1 MHSRSPLRAVAAAG
15 GAALLVGALAPAVVA
30 APMAEDLTLAAP
42 AEVALGDEVTLDLAA
57 VAAEDL
63 YSYAVEVTYDPALL
77 TYVSATPGLEGGYDA
92 AASQEGVVT
101 VTHTR
106 LGSSPGL
113 AGDLA
118 LGSLTFTAVGD
129 GDASLV
135 ATTSLV
141 GSDEALAEG
150 PGGELT
156 VAIAA
161 PEPTPTE
168 TATETPTDEPT
179 EDPTGEPTATDS
191 ADPDP
196 SASST
201 TGSPVATD
209 GASDSAGGSGSG
221 GLASTGAQ
229 VGILAALAAAAVA
242 AGVFLL
248 RRKAV
253 SDR

>member
-30 APMAEDLTLAAP
+30 APMAEDLTLAGP

-106 LGSSPGL
+106 LGTSPGL

-150 PGGELT
+150 PGGELL

-161 PEPTPTE
+161 PEPTP
-168 TATETPTDEPT
+168 TETPTDEPT